1 MDIKKKLN
9 ITVFGPTS
17 KIGLELTKK
26 YLDDGNILNLFYRN
40 RKAKISLK
48 KNSFIKKK
56 INQVRLIKYNF
67 SNLKTLKLNLKKNK
81 DIINKTEI
89 IIITTAEQGEIKN
102 FFKQS
107 IKKFYD
113 TFYTNFFFYVL
124 LFKNINQ
131 FLNKKKKL
139 LIILFS
145 GGGSTS
151 YRENF
156 SSYSLTKICLVKL
169 TEILSH
175 EIKNKNIRFNI
186 LSPGI
191 IESPMTKKILREKN
205 KVSKKEI
212 LKLKRNIKFSDINIY
227 KLYKTINFLN
237 SKKGNKISGKL
248 ISSAW
253 DDIAKYDKKTINKL
267 INSDKFTLRR
277 KEFN

>member
-1 MDIKKKLN
+1 M
-9 ITVFGPTS
+9 
-17 KIGLELTKK
+17 
-26 YLDDGNILNLFYRN
+26 
-40 RKAKISLK
+40 
-48 KNSFIKKK
+48 
-56 INQVRLIKYNF
+56 
-67 SNLKTLKLNLKKNK
+67 
-81 DIINKTEI
+81 
-89 IIITTAEQGEIKN
+89 
-102 FFKQS
+102 
-107 IKKFYD
+107 
-113 TFYTNFFFYVL
+113 
-124 LFKNINQ
+124 
-131 FLNKKKKL
+131 
-139 LIILFS
+139 
-145 GGGSTS
+145 
-151 YRENF
+151 
-156 SSYSLTKICLVKL
+156 